1 MNNIKKYND
10 LATDFNNS
18 KAQYDAVQ
26 GAIDATRNSTLE
38 YFANLDTSDARL
50 TALKDDADFTI
61 KRRNEKIADDYVK
74 SVEGQ
79 KEVAAR
85 VAAEKTIGKPNSG
98 QGTAKAPGDGK
109 AGGSK

>member
-26 GAIDATRNSTLE
+26 GAIDATKNSTLE
-38 YFANLDTSDARL
+38 YFANLETSDERL
-50 TALKDDADFTI
+50 TALKNDADFTI

-74 SVEGQ
+74 SVDGQ

-85 VAAEKTIGKPNSG
+85 VEAEKTIGKPNSG
-98 QGTAKAPGDGK
+98 QGTAKAPSAGK
-109 AGGSK
+109 SDGSK